1 MLPPPPRRMP
11 FLYLVRHAQPDF
23 VGHYDSVTELGL
35 RQSAWLGQHFAARG
49 IEFARTVCGSLAR
62 QAATLETLLLH
73 LPGAPA
79 PRVDPDFNEYD
90 AVSVL
95 GAFHGGE
102 ERSLRAGGDRRA
114 YFSAVRDALHAW
126 SRHGGELEGLESW
139 EHFGNRVAA
148 AAEAACAGLDQPA
161 AVLVVTSGGVI
172 GRLVAD
178 ALGAGPEAAI
188 QLNLQTRNTGVTEMV
203 RGRSIARVVAF
214 NAVPHLERAD
224 RAHAV
229 THS

>member
-1 MLPPPPRRMP
+1 MP
-11 FLYLVRHAQPDF
+11 YLYLVRHAQPDF
-23 VGHYDSVTELGL
+23 AGHYDSVTELGL
-35 RQSAWLGQHFAARG
+35 QQAAWLGQHFAERE
-49 IEFARTVCGSLAR
+49 IKFARTACGSLAR
-62 QAATLETLLLH
+62 QSGTLETLLHH

-79 PRVDPDFNEYD
+79 PQVDPGFNEYD
-90 AVSVL
+90 AASVL
-95 GAFHGGE
+95 GEFHYGD
-102 ERSLRAGGDRRA
+102 ERALRATGDRRA

-126 SRHGGELEGLESW
+126 SRAEGSREGLESW
-139 EHFGNRVAA
+139 QDFGSRVNLAA
-148 AAEAACAGLDQPA
+148 DSACAGLEPSA

-178 ALGAGPEAAI
+178 ALAAGPQAAI

-214 NAVPHLERAD
+214 NAVPHLERTD

>member
-1 MLPPPPRRMP
+1 MP
-11 FLYLVRHAQPDF
+11 HLYLVRHAQPDF
-23 VGHYDSVTELGL
+23 AGHYDSVTELGL
-35 RQSAWLGQHFAARG
+35 QQSAWLGQHFAARG
-49 IEFARTVCGSLAR
+49 MQFARTVCGSLAR
-62 QAATLETLLLH
+62 QSGTLETVLQH

-79 PRVDPDFNEYD
+79 PRIDPCFNEYD
-90 AVSVL
+90 AASVL
-95 GAFHGGE
+95 RAFHCGD
-102 ERSLRAGGDRRA
+102 ERALRATGDRRA
-114 YFSAVRDALHAW
+114 YFTTVRDALRAW
-126 SRHGGELEGLESW
+126 SRHEGALEGLERW
-139 EHFGNRVAA
+139 QDFGNRVAA
-148 AAEAACAGLDQPA
+148 AADDACAGLEPSA

-178 ALGAGPEAAI
+178 ALAAGPEAAI
-188 QLNLQTRNTGVTEMV
+188 QLNLQTRNTGTTEML